1 MNQTERESR
10 EALYGLQELH
20 GIHRR
25 KSRKDRAF
33 EVSVIA
39 FAGLVI
45 VVLALVEWW
54 RQ

>member
-25 KSRKDRAF
+25 KSRKDRVF
-33 EVSVIA
+33 EVSVMA
-39 FAGLVI
+39 MAGLVI
-45 VVLALVEWW
+45 VCVALAWW
-54 RQ
+54 IR